1 VKTELVIYTR
11 KDCCLCDEMKNV
23 IHQVAA
29 QTPLALEEIDVDGS
43 PETQEK
49 YGGEVPV
56 LFINGR
62 KAFKYRVT
70 REELG
75 KKLKVK
81 GWWPR
86 IFRFR
91 RQSRG

>member
-1 VKTELVIYTR
+1 MKAELVLYTR
-11 KDCCLCDEMKNV
+11 KDCCLCDAMKAV

-29 QTPLALEEIDVDGS
+29 QTPLALKEIDVDGS
-43 PETQEK
+43 PEIQEK
-49 YGGEVPV
+49 YGNEVPV

-70 REELG
+70 RGELG

-81 GWWPR
+81 RWLPFGFSPK
-86 IFRFR
+86 
-91 RQSRG
+91 RQPGG